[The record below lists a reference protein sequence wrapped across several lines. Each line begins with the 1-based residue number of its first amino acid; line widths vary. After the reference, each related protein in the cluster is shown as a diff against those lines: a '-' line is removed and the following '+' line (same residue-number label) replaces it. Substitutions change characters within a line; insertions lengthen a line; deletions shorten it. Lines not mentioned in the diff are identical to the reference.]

1 MKVHRFKLSG
11 GEAITLN
18 DAQLYALHHMPA
30 QYVSWPTY
38 WALRRRKLITGPQHY
53 IRTDLTER
61 GKEVVAIDRPLQPQR
76 NLQHI
81 QTPRH
86 PVAGSAYYWD
96 STC

>member
-38 WALRRRKLITGPQHY
+38 LALRRRKLITGTQHY

-61 GKEVVAIDRPLQPQR
+61 GKEVVAID
-76 NLQHI
+76 NL
-81 QTPRH
+81 RH
-86 PVAGSAYYWD
+86 RIETKPITD
-96 STC
+96 SEGGERD

>member
-30 QYVSWPTY
+30 QYVRWPTY
-38 WALRRRKLITGPQHY
+38 WALRRHKLITGPQHY

-61 GKEVVAIDRPLQPQR
+61 GKEVVAID
-76 NLQHI
+76 NL
-81 QTPRH
+81 RH
-86 PVAGSAYYWD
+86 RIETKPVTD
-96 STC
+96 SEGGDHD

>member
-38 WALRRRKLITGPQHY
+38 WALRRHKLIRRKLITGPQHY

-61 GKEVVAIDRPLQPQR
+61 GKEVVAID
-76 NLQHI
+76 NL
-81 QTPRH
+81 RH
-86 PVAGSAYYWD
+86 RIETKPITD
-96 STC
+96 SEGGEHD

>member
-1 MKVHRFKLSG
+1 MKVHRFLLSG
-11 GEAITLN
+11 GESIVLN

-61 GKEVVAIDRPLQPQR
+61 GKEVVAID
-76 NLQHI
+76 NL
-81 QTPRH
+81 RH
-86 PVAGSAYYWD
+86 RIETKPVTD
-96 STC
+96 SEGGDHD

>member
-38 WALRRRKLITGPQHY
+38 WALRRRQLITGPQHF
-53 IRTDLTER
+53 IKTDLTDR
-61 GKEVVAIDRPLQPQR
+61 GREVVAID
-76 NLQHI
+76 NLRRGVEGKSI
-81 QTPRH
+81 T
-86 PVAGSAYYWD
+86 D
-96 STC
+96 SEGGEHD

>member
-38 WALRRRKLITGPQHY
+38 WALRRLPFTLWRN
-53 IRTDLTER
+53 
-61 GKEVVAIDRPLQPQR
+61 DR
-76 NLQHI
+76 
-81 QTPRH
+81 
-86 PVAGSAYYWD
+86 D
-96 STC
+96 